1 MPSDAELVRAPEARR
16 RGLAG
21 HLRALFALPNDDPRK
36 TLAVALTLCLVCSVL
51 VSATAVTLR
60 PLQERNAALALKR
73 EVVRVAGLAGRGES
87 PEAAFRHIE
96 VRLVD
101 LASGT
106 FVEGSDPLAYSYRK
120 AALDPARST
129 ALGDDDPAGIRRRP
143 DWMPVYR
150 VRQGEGPETLVLPVY
165 GAGLWSTLHGLL
177 AVTLDGRTARA
188 LTFYQQRET
197 AGLGSEVSSPLWL
210 ARWGGKTL
218 TDARGR
224 PVIEVVK
231 GHVDPSDPAADRQ
244 VDGLTGA
251 TLTGNAV
258 TNLIRFWLGERGY
271 GPFLARQRGDRKGG
285 PSRVSIPREK
295 VNAPDAP
302 APSAPAP
309 EAAPAT

>member
-1 MPSDAELVRAPEARR
+1 MPSDAELVRAAETRR

-21 HLRALFALPNDDPRK
+21 RLRALFALPNDDPRK

-106 FVEGSDPLAYSYRK
+106 FVEGSDPFAYSYRK

-129 ALGDDDPAGIRRRP
+129 ALGGDDPAGIRRRP

-150 VRQGEGPETLVLPVY
+150 VRKGEGPETLVLPVY

-177 AVTLDGRTARA
+177 AVTPDGRTARA
-188 LTFYQQRET
+188 LTFYQQQET

-210 ARWGGKTL
+210 ARWVGKTL

-231 GHVDPSDPAADRQ
+231 GRADPDDPAADLQ

-258 TNLIRFWLGERGY
+258 TSLIRFWLGERGY
-271 GPFLARQRGDRKGG
+271 GPFLARQRAERDRNHSRAATRSEDAKAPGAKAPNAS
-285 PSRVSIPREK
+285 PSS
-295 VNAPDAP
+295 
-302 APSAPAP
+302 
-309 EAAPAT
+309 

>member
-1 MPSDAELVRAPEARR
+1 MPSDAELVGVADARR
-16 RGLAG
+16 QGLVG
-21 HLRALFALPNDDPRK
+21 RLRALFALPNDDPRK

-51 VSATAVTLR
+51 VSATAVILR

-87 PEAAFRHIE
+87 LEAAFRHIE

-101 LASGT
+101 LRSGT

-150 VRQGEGPETLVLPVY
+150 VRKGEGPETLVLPVY

-177 AVTLDGRTARA
+177 AVTPDGRTARA

-218 TDARGR
+218 TDADGR
-224 PVIEVVK
+224 PLVEVVK
-231 GHVDPSDPAADRQ
+231 GRVDLDDPEADRQ

-258 TNLIRFWLGERGY
+258 THLIRFWLGEQGY
-271 GPFLARQRGDRKGG
+271 GPFLARQRGDRRDG
-285 PSRVSIPREK
+285 VSPATSPGEDAR
-295 VNAPDAP
+295 APDAP
-302 APSAPAP
+302 APSGPAP